1 MLGLFSPFFDS
12 ALSDQLW
19 GHDLSHAW
27 LRREICAYLLAH
39 RERCENFVDADGG
52 FDKYVREM
60 QTTGTYGGHLE
71 LQVCA
76 WLMRVNI
83 KVIQPTVCPSSS
95 LISHL
100 FLRSQ
105 N

>member
-1 MLGLFSPFFDS
+1 MLTVCCVSCS

-27 LRREICAYLLAH
+27 LRREICAYLVSH
-39 RERCENFVDADGG
+39 RLRCENFVDSDGG
-52 FDKYVREM
+52 FDKYIRDM

-76 WLMRVNI
+76 WIMRVNI
-83 KVIQPTVCPSSS
+83 KVIQPTVR
-95 LISHL
+95 
-100 FLRSQ
+100 FLACRRLQSARA
-105 N
+105 

>member
-1 MLGLFSPFFDS
+1 MPEPSFLFLS

-52 FDKYVREM
+52 FDKYIRDM

-83 KVIQPTVCPSSS
+83 KVIQPTVRHPVRVSGRPRQSS
-95 LISHL
+95 
-100 FLRSQ
+100 
-105 N
+105 